1 MINLKDYLEQVNI
14 FSALKEE
21 PAWML
26 ELRQTA
32 LEKVDQL
39 AFPKIERVRYE
50 RWPLF
55 QIDESSLNG
64 ETAFSGVI
72 DPENPA
78 ENNDILGAVPSFD
91 EMDSHPTVV
100 QSGTATIFEQLPQEL
115 ADKGVIFTDLFT
127 AMKEM
132 PELVNQYFMKKAVPM
147 TEDKMTAAHAAF
159 MNSGLFL
166 YVPKN
171 VVIKEPLEAIFYH
184 NGNAQEHFFKHVLI
198 VADEYSEFSYLER
211 FQTIGSQA
219 KKISGNIVV
228 EVIAK
233 AGAKVKFSAIDQLGE
248 NISTYMN
255 RRGYV
260 MRDAT
265 IDWAIGV
272 MNDGDVVADF
282 DSDLVGEGAHSE
294 VKAVAISGGHQ
305 IQGIDTR
312 VTNKAPHTIGH
323 ILQHGVIREKGV
335 LTFNGIGH
343 ILKGAKGADA
353 QQESRVL
360 MLSDQARGDANP
372 ILLIDENEVT
382 AGHAASVGRVD
393 PEEMYYLMSRG
404 LRKEEAERLV
414 IRGFLGSVLTAIPV
428 KEVQEE
434 LVEVIEGKLL
444 A

>member
-1 MINLKDYLEQVNI
+1 MAKLQDYLDQVNV

-21 PAWML
+21 PEWML
-26 ELRQTA
+26 ELRQAA
-32 LEKVDQL
+32 LAKVDEL
-39 AFPKIERVRYE
+39 PFPKIERVRYE

-55 QIDESSLNG
+55 NINEAALVG
-64 ETAFSGVI
+64 EQEFSGVI
-72 DPENPA
+72 DPA
-78 ENNDILGAVPSFD
+78 AAGLGAVPSFD
-91 EMDSHPTVV
+91 AMDSHPTVV
-100 QSGTATIFEQLPQEL
+100 QFDETTVFEQLPQHL
-115 ADKGVIFTDLFT
+115 VDQGVIFTDLFT
-127 AMKEM
+127 AMREV
-132 PELVNQYFMKKAVPM
+132 PELVNLYYMTKAVPM
-147 TEDKMTAAHAAF
+147 DEDKMTAAHAAF

-171 VVIKEPLEAIFYH
+171 VIIEEPLEAIFYH
-184 NGNAQEHFFKHVLI
+184 NGNSQAHFFKHVLI
-198 VADEYSEFSYLER
+198 VADEHSEFSYLER
-211 FQTIGSQA
+211 FQTKGDQA
-219 KKISGNIVV
+219 KKLSGNIVV

-233 AGAKVKFSAIDQLGE
+233 AGAKVKFSAIDQLGV
-248 NISTYMN
+248 NITTYMN

-260 MRDAT
+260 LRDAMV
-265 IDWAIGV
+265 DWAIGV
-272 MNDGDVVADF
+272 MNDGDVIADF

-294 VKAVAISGGHQ
+294 VKAVAISAGRQ
-305 IQGIDTR
+305 TQGIDTR
-312 VTNKAPHTIGH
+312 VTNKAPHSIGH
-323 ILQHGVIREKGV
+323 ILQHGVIRERGV

-372 ILLIDENEVT
+372 ILLIDEHEVT

-428 KEVQEE
+428 KEVQQE
-434 LVEVIEGKLL
+434 LVAVIEGKLL

>member
-1 MINLKDYLEQVNI
+1 MAKLHDYLEQVNV

-21 PAWML
+21 PEWML
-26 ELRQTA
+26 EMRQAA
-32 LEKVDQL
+32 LAKVDAL
-39 AFPKIERVRYE
+39 PFPKIERVRYE

-55 QIDESSLNG
+55 AIDEATLAG
-64 ETAFSGVI
+64 ETTE
-72 DPENPA
+72 D
-78 ENNDILGAVPSFD
+78 LGAVPAFD
-91 EMDSHPTVV
+91 AMDSHPTVV
-100 QSGTATIFEQLPQEL
+100 QLDETTVFEQLPQHL
-115 ADKGVIFTDLFT
+115 ADQGVIFTDLFT
-127 AMKEM
+127 AMQEV
-132 PELVNQYFMKKAVPM
+132 PELVNQYYMSKAVAYD
-147 TEDKMTAAHAAF
+147 EDKMTAAHAAF

-171 VVIKEPLEAIFYH
+171 VVIEEPLEAIFYH
-184 NGNAQEHFFKHVLI
+184 NGNSQAHFFKHVLI
-198 VADEYSEFSYLER
+198 VADEHSEFSYLER
-211 FQTIGSQA
+211 FQTNGDQA

-233 AGAKVKFSAIDQLGE
+233 AGAKVKFSAIDQLGV
-248 NISTYMN
+248 NITTYMN

-260 MRDAT
+260 LRDAMV
-265 IDWAIGV
+265 DWAIGV

-294 VKAVAISGGHQ
+294 VKAVAISAGRQ
-305 IQGIDTR
+305 TQGIDTR
-312 VTNKAPHTIGH
+312 VTNKAPHSIGH
-323 ILQHGVIREKGV
+323 ILQHGVIRERGA

-372 ILLIDENEVT
+372 ILLIDEHEVT

-404 LRKEEAERLV
+404 LRKEDAERLV

-428 KEVQEE
+428 KSVQQE
-434 LVEVIEGKLL
+434 LVDVIEGKLRG
-444 A
+444 